1 MQISP
6 PGPESRVYRPAELNQ
21 EVRLHLEA
29 GFPRLWIEAEI
40 SNLARPAS
48 GHLYF
53 TLKDARAQIRCALF
67 RGNAL
72 QMGFRPENGQKV
84 LVRGRLSLYEARGDY
99 QLIADAML
107 EAGAGSLQAA
117 FEALKK
123 SLQAEGL
130 FEEDRKQA
138 IPAWPARI
146 AVVTSPSGAAI
157 QDILKVLSQRW
168 PVAEVRIY
176 PTRVQGETAAAEI
189 VRTLKAADRHADS
202 DVILL
207 ARGGGSLE
215 DLWSFNDEA
224 LARAIVDCRTPV
236 VSGVGHETD
245 VTIADYAADLRAPTP
260 SAAAA
265 AVTPDGPALALRL
278 RTLERQHRRAL
289 ETGLNRRGQALDF
302 LARRLEQ
309 QHPERRLGTIQDR
322 LEGLERRLAR
332 ALSRQ
337 MSGHRQHLRTLTQRL
352 RSQRPERRIEQAAS
366 SAQQLQQRLDRALGL
381 VLDRA
386 DDRLATLLRALNA
399 VSPLAV
405 LERGY
410 ALIRDAEGHPITGI
424 EGFNKN
430 NKINILMNE
439 FEVDAEVSSDPRPAR
454 LS

>member
-29 GFPRLWIEAEI
+29 GFPRLWIEAEL

-48 GHLYF
+48 GHLCF

-123 SLQAEGL
+123 TLQAEGL
-130 FEEDRKQA
+130 FDADRKQA

-189 VRTLKAADRHADS
+189 VRTLKAADRHADC
-202 DVILL
+202 DVIVL

-215 DLWSFNDEA
+215 DLWAFNDEA

-265 AVTPDGPALALRL
+265 AVTPDGPALGLRL

-289 ETGLNRRGQALDF
+289 ENGLNRREQALDF
-302 LARRLEQ
+302 LTRRLEQ
-309 QHPERRLGTIQDR
+309 QHPERRLGDIQDR
-322 LEGLERRLAR
+322 LAGLDRRLSR

-337 MSGHRQHLRTLTQRL
+337 MDEHHQRLRTLTQRL
-352 RSQRPERRIEQAAS
+352 RSQRPERRLEHAAGS
-366 SAQQLQQRLDRALGL
+366 VHQLQQRLDRAFGL
-381 VLDRA
+381 VVDRS
-386 DDRLATLLRALNA
+386 DQRLATLLRALNA

-410 ALIRDAEGHPITGI
+410 AVIRDAEGHPITGI
-424 EGFNKN
+424 EGFIKN
-430 NKINILMNE
+430 NRINILMDE
-439 FEVDAEVSSDPRPAR
+439 FEVDAEVKSDPRPAR